1 MYHKLHILYIL
12 FWDFSFLVQCQL
24 SNKQKVTSFCFFD
37 LIDLFYYGI
46 FIVQSTL

>member
-1 MYHKLHILYIL
+1 MYHKLHILDIL
-12 FWDFSFLVQCQL
+12 FLDFNFLIQSQL

-37 LIDLFYYGI
+37 SINLFYYGI